1 MMKMAAVLLLFAAF
15 VSGFDVVTVAV
26 FWTLPGVGGSVSTSE
41 IVADPPLATVPRA
54 QVTVVVPLQLP
65 WLGVADVNV
74 VPGGMTSVTE
84 TPAADAG
91 PALVTTMV

>member
-1 MMKMAAVLLLFAAF
+1 MRRRMATLPTIIRTSNRSPEDVIAGMATLMKMAAVLLLFAAF

-65 WLGVADVNV
+65 
-74 VPGGMTSVTE
+74 
-84 TPAADAG
+84 
-91 PALVTTMV
+91 